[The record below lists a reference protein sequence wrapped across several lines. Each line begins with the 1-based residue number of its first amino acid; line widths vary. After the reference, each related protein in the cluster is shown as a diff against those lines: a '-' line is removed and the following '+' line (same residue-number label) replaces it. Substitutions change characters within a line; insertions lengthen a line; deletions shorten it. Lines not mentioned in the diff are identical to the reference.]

1 MKKALIFIPF
11 LLILVLPLSSQE
23 SYSWKD
29 LFENALHRNASLAQ
43 KQDAATAAEYQW
55 KSAKRS
61 RGPELSFES
70 DLSYLTRPQ
79 EVDLEAGS
87 LYEGGPVAPGVN
99 FPALP
104 ETDMTLP
111 LSGNQWYSF
120 RLVLDQPLIT
130 SGKLQ
135 GQQNIYRALWE
146 SSVLD
151 QQQRELVIKAEILT
165 IVHSLNFLQDIIDLI
180 EEQKT
185 SASRFVSLTRN
196 SYDSGMASY
205 SDFLGAQVKAREITL
220 TENQVRRQQNSV
232 FLHLEYLCGI
242 EELTPVNISTADL
255 PPLGNET
262 DSEVLLAVA
271 IQNSPALLMLR
282 QKIEA
287 SRQNVKVVQGSSYGR
302 PDLGLRVALD
312 YAGGSI
318 PFTSDEWGYQ
328 DANITGTL
336 GIRALLGD
344 SGKAAADVKSARS
357 SLSESEHQ
365 YRDNLEQIKRAIG
378 EELFNQNLSRE
389 NIDYYKS
396 RAEDDLSMAQQRKE
410 YWQAGYGME
419 QDYLLQ
425 MISWYS
431 DLIYKKQEQISLAVS
446 YYKLKAITGVI
457 EE

>member
-1 MKKALIFIPF
+1 MRKIFVF
-11 LLILVLPLSSQE
+11 LLCLVLPALPISSQE
-23 SYSWKD
+23 LYGWKD
-29 LFENALHRNASLAQ
+29 LYENALRLNASLAE
-43 KQDAATAAEYQW
+43 KKDAASAAEFNW

-61 RGPELSFES
+61 RGPELYFES

-79 EVDLEAGS
+79 EVHLEAGS
-87 LYEGGPVAPGVN
+87 LYKGGPVAPGVE

-104 ETDMTLP
+104 ETDITLP
-111 LSGNQWYSF
+111 LYGNQRYSF

-130 SGKLQ
+130 SGKLL

-146 SSVLD
+146 SSILD
-151 QQQRELVIKAEILT
+151 QQLSELIIKAEILS
-165 IVHSLNFLQDIIDLI
+165 IVHSLNLLQEIIDLV
-180 EEQKT
+180 EEQKNT
-185 SASRFVSLTRN
+185 AGRFVSLTRN

-220 TENQVRRQQNSV
+220 TENQVRRQLNSAL
-232 FLHLEYLCGI
+232 LHLEYLCGI
-242 EELTPVNISTADL
+242 EKLSQENISTVDL

-262 DSEVLLAVA
+262 DSEALLADAVRY
-271 IQNSPALLMLR
+271 SPALLMLR
-282 QKIEA
+282 QKIEV

-302 PDLGLRVALD
+302 PDFGLRVELD
-312 YAGGSI
+312 YGGDSF
-318 PFTSDEWGYQ
+318 PFTTDQWGSDA
-328 DANITGTL
+328 ANITSTL

-344 SGKAAADVKSARS
+344 SGKSAADIKSAKN

-365 YRDNLEQIKRAIG
+365 YRDYQEQIKRDIG

-389 NIDYYKS
+389 NIEYYKS
-396 RAEDDLSMAQQRKE
+396 RAEDDMSMAQQRKE
-410 YWQAGYGME
+410 YWEAGYGME

-446 YYKLKAITGVI
+446 YYRLKALTGII
-457 EE
+457 EN

>member
-1 MKKALIFIPF
+1 MKKNFIYLQL

-23 SYSWKD
+23 IYSWED
-29 LFENALHRNASLAQ
+29 LFENALRLNASLAQ
-43 KQDAATAAEYQW
+43 KEDATIAAEYQW

-61 RGPELSFES
+61 RGPELSFET

-79 EVDLEAGS
+79 EVDIAAGS
-87 LYEGGPVAPGVN
+87 LYPGGQIPPGIE

-104 ETDMTLP
+104 ETDITLP
-111 LSGNQWYSF
+111 LSGNEWYSF
-120 RLVLDQPLIT
+120 RLVLDQPLLT

-135 GQQNIYRALWE
+135 SQQNIYRALWE

-165 IVHSLNFLQDIIDLI
+165 IINSLNTLQEIIDLI

-232 FLHLEYLCGI
+232 ILHLEYLCGI
-242 EELTPVNISTADL
+242 EDL
-255 PPLGNET
+255 SSAKIKTSDIPTLGNEV
-262 DSEVLLAVA
+262 DSEILLADA
-271 IQNSPALLMLR
+271 IQNSPPLLMLR

-287 SRQNVKVVQGSSYGR
+287 SRMNVKVVQGSSYGR
-302 PDLGLRVALD
+302 PDLGLKLELN

-336 GIRALLGD
+336 GLRALLGD
-344 SGKAAADVKSARS
+344 FGKSAADVKSAKS
-357 SLSESEHQ
+357 SLSESEHE
-365 YRDNLEQIKRAIG
+365 YRDSLEQIKRAIS

-389 NIDYYKS
+389 NIDYYKY

-410 YWQAGYGME
+410 YWEAGYGME

-431 DLIYKKQEQISLAVS
+431 DLIYQKQEQIALAVS
-446 YYKLKAITGVI
+446 YYKLKVLTGII

>member
-1 MKKALIFIPF
+1 MRKGFFIFVS
-11 LLILVLPLSSQE
+11 LLLAAFPLSSQE
-23 SYSWKD
+23 IYAWKD
-29 LFENALHRNASLAQ
+29 LYENALRLNASLAQ
-43 KQDAATAAEYQW
+43 KQDAASAAEYQW

-61 RGPELSFES
+61 RGPELFFES

-87 LYEGGPVAPGVN
+87 LYEGGPVAPGLD

-120 RLVLDQPLIT
+120 RLVLDQPLLT
-130 SGKLQ
+130 SGKLL

-146 SSVLD
+146 SSLLD
-151 QQQRELVIKAEILT
+151 QQQRELMIKAEILS
-165 IVHSLNFLQDIIDLI
+165 IVHSLNFLQEIIDLI
-180 EEQKT
+180 EEQKN

-242 EELTPVNISTADL
+242 DDLTQENITTTGL

-262 DSEVLLAVA
+262 DPEALLADA
-271 IQNSPALLMLR
+271 LQYSPALLMLR

-287 SRQNVKVVQGSSYGR
+287 SRQNVKVFQGSSYGR
-302 PDLGLRVALD
+302 PDFGLRVELD

-328 DANITGTL
+328 DAIITGSL

-344 SGKAAADVKSARS
+344 SGKAAAYVKSAKS

-389 NIDYYKS
+389 NIEYYIS
-396 RAEDDLSMAQQRKE
+396 RAEDDLSMAKQRKE
-410 YWQAGYGME
+410 YWEAGYGME

-431 DLIYKKQEQISLAVS
+431 DLIYEKQEQISLAVS
-446 YYKLKAITGVI
+446 YYKLKALTGVI
-457 EE
+457 ED